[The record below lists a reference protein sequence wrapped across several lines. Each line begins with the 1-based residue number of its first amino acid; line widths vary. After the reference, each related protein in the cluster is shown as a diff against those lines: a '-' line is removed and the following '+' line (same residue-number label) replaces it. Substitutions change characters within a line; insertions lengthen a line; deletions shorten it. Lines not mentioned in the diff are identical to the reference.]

1 MIAFITVLENEGPSD
16 SLHPLPKKPTS
27 TIPSGDLLGRE
38 LHQYLKE
45 NIYTENYDDVPEI
58 PKEKKFET
66 LMSSLK
72 ESKEYDLN
80 KSCLEF
86 QYNYGKILEEF
97 FKLWKG
103 NNYKGISWQKG

>member
-1 MIAFITVLENEGPSD
+1 MEN
-16 SLHPLPKKPTS
+16 H
-27 TIPSGDLLGRE
+27 
-38 LHQYLKE
+38 
-45 NIYTENYDDVPEI
+45 DDVPEI

-72 ESKEYDLN
+72 ECKEYDLK

-86 QYNYGKILEEF
+86 QYNYGEILEEF

-103 NNYKGISWQKG
+103 NNYKGISWQKWLKENTGVHNRVAKKKSFRKNNW